1 MKDLDMSI
9 KSVKAQKTSFSS
21 LLKAHFFL
29 GLPESPWQLD
39 IAKSI
44 SIDYKWIVVWYSGDV
59 RI

>member
-1 MKDLDMSI
+1 MSI

-21 LLKAHFFL
+21 LLKAHFFR
-29 GLPESPWQLD
+29 GLLDSPWQLD